1 MVVDAPVAGSA
12 NAANPRNY
20 TSSVVSVTSPLVRRK
35 RFRGSTSWYG
45 KFRELCLGGI
55 IENVPGL
62 FRTKVWKM
70 TVAIL
75 LKNGFHVVAH
85 ARMPM
90 NQLKIKSKRKRLII
104 RFARASPGEKPTL
117 EVSAKVDTS

>member
-1 MVVDAPVAGSA
+1 LRSHVFFT
-12 NAANPRNY
+12 PRF
-20 TSSVVSVTSPLVRRK
+20 LQCA
-35 RFRGSTSWYG
+35 FRHG

-70 TVAIL
+70 TVASL

>member
-1 MVVDAPVAGSA
+1 MYLYKHDGF
-12 NAANPRNY
+12 
-20 TSSVVSVTSPLVRRK
+20 K
-35 RFRGSTSWYG
+35 D
-45 KFRELCLGGI
+45 ELGI
-55 IENVPGL
+55 
-62 FRTKVWKM
+62 
-70 TVAIL
+70 